1 MVERMSVHPRD
12 NDSANA
18 DAPARIFRSPSGREW
33 AARIYEVPAG
43 FGVRTDSGEVVTG
56 TILRFR
62 SGDLT
67 LDLSVVPC
75 DWASR
80 SEEDLVDLLRSATVP
95 AFVPLG
101 SADAQLPSAPTG
113 GRVRP
118 VTMPV
123 R

>member
-1 MVERMSVHPRD
+1 MAERMSVHPRE
-12 NDSANA
+12 NDSAN
-18 DAPARIFRSPSGREW
+18 DAAPTRTFRSPSGREW
-33 AARIYEVPAG
+33 TARTYEAPVG
-43 FGVRTDSGEVVTG
+43 FGVRTDSGDIVTG

-67 LDLSVVPC
+67 LDLAVVPC

-80 SEEDLVDLLRSATVP
+80 SENDLVDLLRSATVP

-101 SADAQLPSAPTG
+101 SADAQVPTAPAG
-113 GRVRP
+113 ARIRP
-118 VTMPV
+118 ASMPV